1 MITIQFGNRE
11 FLNEIFPLVK
21 SFFPGEDVVV
31 TDEPVEEAEVRILLL
46 YLPGVIVIQVNG
58 DDGGFREV
66 TVPRN
71 DGDRMETKNECKRA
85 VYRLLSE
92 YTQRELPWGSL
103 TGIRPT
109 KIALS
114 MLMEGRRNVEIAQ
127 RMREEYLVGREK
139 TALAIAIANRELH
152 ILKDIDYEEG
162 YSLYVGIP
170 FCPSTCLYCSF
181 TSYPISGWEDRIEEY
196 LRALF
201 REIDGV
207 SEMCGHKKLNSIYMG
222 GGTPTTLAPEQMD
235 RLLTRLEERFSY
247 EHLLEF
253 TVEAGRPDSITREKL
268 EVLRRHGISRI
279 SVNPQTMNQQTLD
292 VIGRRHTVEQ
302 TVEAFYMARELGF
315 DNINMDIIMGLPGEG
330 VAEVTHTLEVL
341 KELDPDNI
349 TVHSL
354 AIKRAARLNMFREEY
369 RDLKIENTE
378 EIMNLASRTA
388 QEMGMEPY
396 YLYRQK
402 NMAGNFENVGYA
414 KVDKAGIYNILMM
427 EEMQTIMALGAGSV
441 SKLVIPSQNRIER
454 CGNVKDVPTYIGRI
468 EEMLER
474 KRNLLADG
482 G

>member
-1 MITIQFGNRE
+1 M
-11 FLNEIFPLVK
+11 
-21 SFFPGEDVVV
+21 V

-127 RMREEYLVGREK
+127 RMREEYLVSREK

-268 EVLRRHGISRI
+268 KVLRRHGISRI

-388 QEMGMEPY
+388 QEMGIEPY
-396 YLYRQK
+396 YLYRQN
-402 NMAGNFENVGYA
+402 NMAGNLENVGYA

>member
-92 YTQRELPWGSL
+92 YTQRQLPWGSL

-127 RMREEYLVGREK
+127 RMREEYLVSREK

-207 SEMCGHKKLNSIYMG
+207 SVMCGHKKLNSIYMG

-279 SVNPQTMNQQTLD
+279 SVNPQSMNQETLD

-341 KELDPDNI
+341 KELEPDNI

-354 AIKRAARLNMFREEY
+354 AIKRAARLNMFREVY